1 LILSGHKKR
10 SEEPPKSRDR
20 EGSLARLPGIRLLA
34 LTSPRIIV
42 HDARVALEAP
52 QGGLLTAPGG
62 ETGADCQRD
71 DCGSVIAPSQSASST
86 RKTHLIT
93 VEKALKNA

>member
-20 EGSLARLPGIRLLA
+20 EGSLEGPAGNRFGRLRRHGVIVRDARLA
-34 LTSPRIIV
+34 Q
-42 HDARVALEAP
+42 EAP
-52 QGGLLTAPGG
+52 RAAFSVLGGD
-62 ETGADCQRD
+62 TGADCLRD
-71 DCGSVIAPSQSASST
+71 SCGSIIAPIQSERST

-93 VEKALKNA
+93 FEKALKNV